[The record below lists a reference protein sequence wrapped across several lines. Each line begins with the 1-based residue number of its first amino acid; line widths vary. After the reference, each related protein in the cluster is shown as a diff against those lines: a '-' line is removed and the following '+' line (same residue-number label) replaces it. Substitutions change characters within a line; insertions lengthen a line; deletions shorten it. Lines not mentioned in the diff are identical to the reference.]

1 MSLLYKSQVNQM
13 KTIKH
18 WQISLA
24 HAHSGT
30 TAGIHNTIL
39 SLIVES
45 QPPAC
50 NSLGSCHSQYCI
62 GLASI
67 LDLVHSLKWTL
78 SVPLTSQVIFHLWTV
93 NSLNCFIFYLTN
105 AALYTQRLIKFKL
118 NKGIPNYAKGTQR
131 DWDASR
137 SQELG
142 KWVCHLV
149 KLPD

>member
-1 MSLLYKSQVNQM
+1 MNQM

-24 HAHSGT
+24 HVHSGT
-30 TAGIHNTIL
+30 TAGIHSTIL
-39 SLIVES
+39 SLIVKS

-50 NSLGSCHSQYCI
+50 NSPGSCHSQYCI

-67 LDLVHSLKWTL
+67 LDLVHSLKRTL

-93 NSLNCFIFYLTN
+93 NSLNCFIFYVTT
-105 AALYTQRLIKFKL
+105 AAFQTQCLIKFKL
-118 NKGIPNYAKGTQR
+118 NKGILHYANAPRK
-131 DWDASR
+131 DWDS
-137 SQELG
+137 SKPQELG